1 MQQRLPNGIS
11 HRFRW
16 PTFPPPSKKPSPSLS
31 VTKEFNFHSTTCCHR
46 NVHQQPGATRPG
58 HTHTRKHPPETVSVG
73 LITSACRCR
82 HRGTLCPGKATIS
95 GHRVR
100 GTQILPSNSHLLPT
114 HTRTLRCGRKFNCIL
129 HVHGEAGRIIG

>member
-1 MQQRLPNGIS
+1 MGSPIAFDG
-11 HRFRW
+11 
-16 PTFPPPSKKPSPSLS
+16 PPSHLPAKNPPH
-31 VTKEFNFHSTTCCHR
+31 HSQSQR
-46 NVHQQPGATRPG
+46 NSIFTQQPAAIGTCISNPEQHALDT

-82 HRGTLCPGKATIS
+82 HRGTLFPGKATIS

-114 HTRTLRCGRKFNCIL
+114 HTRTLGCGRKFNCIL